1 MKTLFYD
8 WKENI
13 NAEELE
19 NVIKVIVDGGVVI
32 FPTDTV
38 YGVAANSLDET
49 AIKKLFDLKERN
61 DNKPIC
67 VLTSSVDKIKKIA
80 YVRDEEQKIIDK
92 YMPGALTIILDKK
105 EIVSDVLTSGLKTV
119 GVRIPNNEI
128 ALRILDK
135 LEYPLATTSANI
147 SGMEAAVKKEDLIK
161 EFEGKV
167 DIIIDGGITDLKVS
181 STIVKINNNEIKVL
195 RQGTIKITDK

>member
-147 SGMEAAVKKEDLIK
+147 SGMEAAVKKEDLVK
-161 EFEGKV
+161 EFDGKV

-181 STIVKINNNEIKVL
+181 STIVKIKNNEIEVL
-195 RQGTIKITDK
+195 RQGTIKITD

>member
-1 MKTLFYD
+1 MKTLIYD
-8 WKENI
+8 WKEKI
-13 NAEELE
+13 NVDELE
-19 NVIKVIVDGGVVI
+19 NVIKVIEDGGVVI

-38 YGVAANSLDET
+38 YGIAANSLDEE

-80 YVRDEEQKIIDK
+80 YVRDEEQKIIDQ

-105 EIVSDVLTSGLKTV
+105 DNVSDVLTSNLKTV

-128 ALRILDK
+128 ALRILEK

-147 SGMEAAVKKEDLIK
+147 SGKEAAVKKEDLIT
-161 EFEGKV
+161 EFDGRV
-167 DIIIDGGITDLKVS
+167 DIIIDGGITNLKVS
-181 STIVKINNNEIKVL
+181 STIVKLDNNEIKIL
-195 RQGTIKITDK
+195 RQGTIKITD

>member
-1 MKTLFYD
+1 MKTLIYD
-8 WKENI
+8 WKEKI
-13 NAEELE
+13 NEDELE
-19 NVIKVIVDGGVVI
+19 NVIKVIEDGGVVI

-38 YGVAANSLDET
+38 YGIAANSLDEE

-80 YVRDEEQKIIDK
+80 YVRDEEQKIIDQ

-105 EIVSDVLTSGLKTV
+105 DNVSDVLTSNLKTV

-128 ALRILDK
+128 ALRILEK

-147 SGMEAAVKKEDLIK
+147 SGKEAAVKKEDLIT
-161 EFEGKV
+161 EFDGRV

-181 STIVKINNNEIKVL
+181 STIVKLDNNEIKIL
-195 RQGTIKITDK
+195 RQGTIKITD

>member
-61 DNKPIC
+61 YNKPIC
-67 VLTSSVDKIKKIA
+67 VLTSSVYKIKKIA

-147 SGMEAAVKKEDLIK
+147 SGMEAAVKKEDLVK
-161 EFEGKV
+161 EFDGKV

-181 STIVKINNNEIKVL
+181 STIVKIKNNEIEVL
-195 RQGTIKITDK
+195 RQGTIKITD

>member
-1 MKTLFYD
+1 MKTLIYD
-8 WKENI
+8 WKEKI
-13 NAEELE
+13 NNYELE
-19 NVIKVIVDGGVVI
+19 NVVNVINNGGVVI

-38 YGVAANSLDET
+38 YGVAANSLDEN
-49 AIKKLFDLKERN
+49 AIKKLFDLKGRN

-67 VLTSSVDKIKKIA
+67 VLTSTVDKIKKIA

-105 EIVSDVLTSGLKTV
+105 ENVSDILTSNLKTV

-147 SGMEAAVKKEDLIK
+147 SGMEAAVKKEDLIT
-161 EFEGKV
+161 EFDSKV

-181 STIVKINNNEIKVL
+181 STIVKLENEEIKVL
-195 RQGTIKITDK
+195 RQGTIKITD

>member
-1 MKTLFYD
+1 MKTLIYD
-8 WKENI
+8 WKEKI
-13 NAEELE
+13 NEDELE
-19 NVIKVIVDGGVVI
+19 NVIKVIEDGGVVI

-38 YGVAANSLDET
+38 YGIAANSLDEE

-80 YVRDEEQKIIDK
+80 YVRDEEQKIIDQ

-105 EIVSDVLTSGLKTV
+105 DNVSDVLTSNLKTV
-119 GVRIPNNEI
+119 GVRIPNNKL
-128 ALRILDK
+128 ALRILEK

-147 SGMEAAVKKEDLIK
+147 SGKEAAVKKEDLIT
-161 EFEGKV
+161 EFDGRV

-181 STIVKINNNEIKVL
+181 STIVKLDNNEIKIL
-195 RQGTIKITDK
+195 RQGTIKITD

>member
-19 NVIKVIVDGGVVI
+19 NVIKVIIDGGVVI

-128 ALRILDK
+128 ALKILDK

-147 SGMEAAVKKEDLIK
+147 SGMEAAVKKEDLVK
-161 EFEGKV
+161 EFDGKV

-181 STIVKINNNEIKVL
+181 STIVKIKNNEIEVL
-195 RQGTIKITDK
+195 RQGTIKITD

>member
-1 MKTLFYD
+1 MKTLIYD
-8 WKENI
+8 WKEKI
-13 NAEELE
+13 NEDELE
-19 NVIKVIVDGGVVI
+19 NVIKVIEDGGVVI

-38 YGVAANSLDET
+38 YGIAANSLDEE

-80 YVRDEEQKIIDK
+80 YVRDEEQKIIDQ

-105 EIVSDVLTSGLKTV
+105 DNVSDVLTSNLKTV
-119 GVRIPNNEI
+119 GVRIPNNKI
-128 ALRILDK
+128 ALRILEK

-147 SGMEAAVKKEDLIK
+147 SGKEAAVKKEDLIT
-161 EFEGKV
+161 EFDGRV

-181 STIVKINNNEIKVL
+181 STIVKLDNNEIKIL
-195 RQGTIKITDK
+195 RQGTIKITD

>member
-195 RQGTIKITDK
+195 RQGTIKITD

>member
-19 NVIKVIVDGGVVI
+19 NVIKVIIDGGVVI

-147 SGMEAAVKKEDLIK
+147 SGMEAAVKKEDLVK
-161 EFEGKV
+161 EFDGKV
-167 DIIIDGGITDLKVS
+167 DIIIDGCITDLKVS
-181 STIVKINNNEIKVL
+181 STIVKIKNNEIEVL
-195 RQGTIKITDK
+195 RQGTIKITD

>member
-19 NVIKVIVDGGVVI
+19 NVIKVIIDGGVVI

-49 AIKKLFDLKERN
+49 SINKLFDLKERN

-181 STIVKINNNEIKVL
+181 STIVKIKNNEIEVL
-195 RQGTIKITDK
+195 RQGTIKITD

>member
-13 NAEELE
+13 IAEELE

-161 EFEGKV
+161 EFDGKV

-181 STIVKINNNEIKVL
+181 STIVKIKNNEIEVL
-195 RQGTIKITDK
+195 RQGTIKITD

>member
-49 AIKKLFDLKERN
+49 AIKKLFDLKIHN
-61 DNKPIC
+61 YYSIC
-67 VLTSSVDKIKKIA
+67 IEDCKTPQNIFS
-80 YVRDEEQKIIDK
+80 Y
-92 YMPGALTIILDKK
+92 IL
-105 EIVSDVLTSGLKTV
+105 
-119 GVRIPNNEI
+119 N
-128 ALRILDK
+128 ILQSHCN
-135 LEYPLATTSANI
+135 L
-147 SGMEAAVKKEDLIK
+147 
-161 EFEGKV
+161 
-167 DIIIDGGITDLKVS
+167 
-181 STIVKINNNEIKVL
+181 
-195 RQGTIKITDK
+195 

>member
-1 MKTLFYD
+1 MKTLIYD
-8 WKENI
+8 WKEKI
-13 NAEELE
+13 NEDELE
-19 NVIKVIVDGGVVI
+19 NVIKVIEDGGVVI

-38 YGVAANSLDET
+38 YGISANSLDEET
-49 AIKKLFDLKERN
+49 IKKLFDLKERN

-80 YVRDEEQKIIDK
+80 YVRDEEQKIIDQ

-105 EIVSDVLTSGLKTV
+105 DNVSDVLTSNLKTV

-128 ALRILDK
+128 ALRILEK

-147 SGMEAAVKKEDLIK
+147 SGKEAAVKKEDLIT
-161 EFEGKV
+161 EFDGRV
-167 DIIIDGGITDLKVS
+167 DIIIDGGITDLQVS
-181 STIVKINNNEIKVL
+181 STIVKLDNNEIKIL
-195 RQGTIKITDK
+195 RQGTIKITD

>member
-19 NVIKVIVDGGVVI
+19 NVIKVIIDGGVVI

-147 SGMEAAVKKEDLIK
+147 SGMEAAVKKEDLVK
-161 EFEGKV
+161 EFDGKV

-181 STIVKINNNEIKVL
+181 STIVKIKNNEIEVL
-195 RQGTIKITDK
+195 RQGTIKITD

>member
-1 MKTLFYD
+1 MKTLIYD
-8 WKENI
+8 WKEKI
-13 NAEELE
+13 NEDELE
-19 NVIKVIVDGGVVI
+19 NVIKVIEDGGVVI

-38 YGVAANSLDET
+38 YGIAANSLDEE

-80 YVRDEEQKIIDK
+80 YVRDEEQKIIDQ

-105 EIVSDVLTSGLKTV
+105 DNVSDVLTSNLKTV

-128 ALRILDK
+128 ALRILEK

-147 SGMEAAVKKEDLIK
+147 SGKEAAVKKEDLIT
-161 EFEGKV
+161 EFDGRV
-167 DIIIDGGITDLKVS
+167 DIIIDGGITNLKVS
-181 STIVKINNNEIKVL
+181 STIVKLDNNEIKIL
-195 RQGTIKITDK
+195 RQGTIKITD

>member
-67 VLTSSVDKIKKIA
+67 VLTSSVDKIKK
-80 YVRDEEQKIIDK
+80 YKNSHK
-92 YMPGALTIILDKK
+92 
-105 EIVSDVLTSGLKTV
+105 
-119 GVRIPNNEI
+119 
-128 ALRILDK
+128 
-135 LEYPLATTSANI
+135 
-147 SGMEAAVKKEDLIK
+147 
-161 EFEGKV
+161 
-167 DIIIDGGITDLKVS
+167 
-181 STIVKINNNEIKVL
+181 
-195 RQGTIKITDK
+195 

>member
-19 NVIKVIVDGGVVI
+19 NVIKVIIDGGVVI

-80 YVRDEEQKIIDK
+80 YVRDEEQKIIYK

-147 SGMEAAVKKEDLIK
+147 SGMEAAVKKEDLVK
-161 EFEGKV
+161 EFDGKV

-181 STIVKINNNEIKVL
+181 STIVKIKNNEIEVL
-195 RQGTIKITDK
+195 RQGTIKITD

>member
-181 STIVKINNNEIKVL
+181 STIVKIKNNEIKVL
-195 RQGTIKITDK
+195 RQGTIKITD

>member
-19 NVIKVIVDGGVVI
+19 NVIKVIIDGGVVI

-181 STIVKINNNEIKVL
+181 STIVKIKNNEIEVL
-195 RQGTIKITDK
+195 RQGTIKITD

>member
-13 NAEELE
+13 NEEELE

-147 SGMEAAVKKEDLIK
+147 SGMEAAVKKEDLVK
-161 EFEGKV
+161 EFDGKV

-181 STIVKINNNEIKVL
+181 STIVKIKNNEIEVL
-195 RQGTIKITDK
+195 RQGTIKITD

>member
-67 VLTSSVDKIKKIA
+67 VLSSSVDKIKKIA

-147 SGMEAAVKKEDLIK
+147 SGMEAAVKKEDLVK
-161 EFEGKV
+161 EFDGKV

-181 STIVKINNNEIKVL
+181 STIVKIKNNEIEVL
-195 RQGTIKITDK
+195 RQGTIKITD

>member
-1 MKTLFYD
+1 MKTLIYD
-8 WKENI
+8 WKEKI
-13 NAEELE
+13 NEDELE
-19 NVIKVIVDGGVVI
+19 NVIKIIENGGVVI

-38 YGVAANSLDET
+38 YGIAANSLDEE

-67 VLTSSVDKIKKIA
+67 VLTSSVDKIKKVA
-80 YVRDEEQKIIDK
+80 YVRDEEQKIIDQ

-105 EIVSDVLTSGLKTV
+105 DNVSDVLTSNLKTV

-128 ALRILDK
+128 ALRILEK

-147 SGMEAAVKKEDLIK
+147 SGKEAAVKKEDLIT
-161 EFEGKV
+161 EFDGRV

-181 STIVKINNNEIKVL
+181 STIVKLDNNEIKIL
-195 RQGTIKITDK
+195 RQGTIKITN

>member
-1 MKTLFYD
+1 MKTLIYD
-8 WKENI
+8 WKEKI
-13 NAEELE
+13 NEGELE
-19 NVIKVIVDGGVVI
+19 NVIKVIEDGGVVI

-38 YGVAANSLDET
+38 YGIAANSLDEE

-80 YVRDEEQKIIDK
+80 YVRDEEQKIIDQ

-105 EIVSDVLTSGLKTV
+105 DNVSDVLTSNLKTV

-128 ALRILDK
+128 ALRILEK

-147 SGMEAAVKKEDLIK
+147 SGKDAAVKKEDLIT
-161 EFEGKV
+161 EFDGRV

-181 STIVKINNNEIKVL
+181 STIVKLDNNEIKIL
-195 RQGTIKITDK
+195 RQGTIKITD

>member
-1 MKTLFYD
+1 MKTLIYD
-8 WKENI
+8 WKEKI
-13 NAEELE
+13 NEDELE
-19 NVIKVIVDGGVVI
+19 NVIKVIEDGGVVI

-38 YGVAANSLDET
+38 YGISANSLDEE

-80 YVRDEEQKIIDK
+80 YVRDEEQKIIDQ

-105 EIVSDVLTSGLKTV
+105 DNVSDVLTSNLKTV

-128 ALRILDK
+128 ALRILEK

-147 SGMEAAVKKEDLIK
+147 SGKEAAVKKEDLIT
-161 EFEGKV
+161 EFDGRV

-181 STIVKINNNEIKVL
+181 STIVKLDNNEIKIL
-195 RQGTIKITDK
+195 RQGTIKITD

>member
-67 VLTSSVDKIKKIA
+67 VLTSSLDKIKKIA

-167 DIIIDGGITDLKVS
+167 DIIIDGGISDLKVS
-181 STIVKINNNEIKVL
+181 STIVKVDNDEIKVL
-195 RQGTIKITDK
+195 RQGTIKITD

>member
-1 MKTLFYD
+1 MKTLIYD
-8 WKENI
+8 WKEKI
-13 NAEELE
+13 NEDELE
-19 NVIKVIVDGGVVI
+19 NVIKVIEDGGVVI

-38 YGVAANSLDET
+38 YGISANSLDEET
-49 AIKKLFDLKERN
+49 IKKLFDLKERN

-80 YVRDEEQKIIDK
+80 YVRDEEQKIIDQ

-105 EIVSDVLTSGLKTV
+105 DNVSDVLTSNLKTV

-128 ALRILDK
+128 ALRILEK

-147 SGMEAAVKKEDLIK
+147 SGKDAAVKKEDLIT
-161 EFEGKV
+161 EFDGRV

-181 STIVKINNNEIKVL
+181 STIVKLDNNEIKIL
-195 RQGTIKITDK
+195 RQGTIKITD